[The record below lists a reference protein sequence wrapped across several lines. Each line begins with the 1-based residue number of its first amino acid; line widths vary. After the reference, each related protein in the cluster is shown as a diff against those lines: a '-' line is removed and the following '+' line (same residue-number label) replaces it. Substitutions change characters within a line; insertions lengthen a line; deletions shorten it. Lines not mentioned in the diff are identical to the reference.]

1 MTDSRPSQL
10 VQTTIMLAAAMML
23 IVVGALAD
31 LGLPSYLMMVAGIGL
46 AFFAA
51 IRYVKVMGR

>member
-1 MTDSRPSQL
+1 
-10 VQTTIMLAAAMML
+10 MLAAAMML